1 MDENNNIQ
9 LAFLSGVKAGME
21 ALVCGLEKVA
31 EVNNG
36 QVSYAFVK
44 MVSANAI
51 TDVELKLSCMEN
63 GKDLIKAMNSED
75 VEINNTAYDR

>member
-1 MDENNNIQ
+1 MDENNNLQ

-21 ALVCGLEKVA
+21 AFACGLEEVA
-31 EVNNG
+31 KANNG
-36 QVSYAFVK
+36 QVSYVLAK
-44 MVSANAI
+44 MVLANAI

-75 VEINNTAYDR
+75 IEINDTVYDR